1 MHLKGDKELKAEELY
16 NLIEEKYICNFNTY
30 SEYMKNININNLK
43 DIMKENKIQVIMYDI
58 INAIYGMDFNEKE
71 IDILINVIK
80 RCDLLRSIAE
90 SKINF
95 ENINIEQYIKIF
107 IANIEIVNHIE
118 KINKN

>member
-58 INAIYGMDFNEKE
+58 INVIYGMYFSEKE

-80 RCDLLRSIAE
+80 KCDLIRNIAE

-95 ENINIEQYIKIF
+95 ENISIEQYIKIF

-118 KINKN
+118 NK